1 MIKQII
7 QNNQSVTPDSRI
19 NETLHRDFPQC
30 FDKNGNF
37 DLQKFKDILP
47 QENSDASPA
56 ISTTREGYGLQFL
69 GRNYAN
75 LIAAT
80 DTETVVV
87 PDIAHNSLP
96 ENADSGNIY
105 ISGDNLDAL
114 KHLLKSYSRSVKCIY
129 IDPPYNTGN
138 DGFVYRDNFNFTTQE
153 LENRLGVD
161 SDKAQRILD
170 LTSRR
175 SSSHSAWLTFMASRL
190 FLARD
195 LLTDDGVIFISIDDN
210 EQANL
215 KLLCDSIFGEENFVA
230 NLIWERAYAPKNDAK
245 LVSNSHDYVLMYTRN
260 LEQFTI
266 GRLERTEAANSR
278 YSNPD
283 NDPRGVWQ
291 SDNLSVKTY
300 TASCDYP
307 ITTPSGRVVEPP
319 TGRCWSLSKKIFFE
333 RLKDNR
339 IWFGADGNGVP
350 RIKRFLSELKNEG
363 MAPTSILFYKN
374 VGHSQEGAQEVKD
387 LLNNQGVF
395 DGPKPIRLLKH
406 LLVLAN
412 LKDDSIVV
420 DFFSGSASTAHAVL
434 EHNVRYRSK
443 NKFIMVQIAEETP
456 EGSPARNAGYTTID
470 QIGMERIKRAAKK
483 IREENPL
490 FAGKMD
496 LGFKHF
502 TLQGV
507 ETNTLDRLTAFAP
520 EPMLT
525 DDDILKTFGKE
536 TVLATWLVNDNYGF
550 TAKPSVLPLAQYI
563 AYTIGTHIY
572 LLEGQN
578 FDEDSVVA
586 LVNKYFN
593 EPAFNPTEIVAF
605 GYSFNYAQIEMLRKN
620 IKMLQQGKKNL
631 QVELH
636 IRY

>member
-1 MIKQII
+1 MIKDII
-7 QNNQSVTPDSRI
+7 HNNESATPCGG
-19 NETLHRDFPQC
+19 TLEKLRRDFPQC
-30 FDKNGNF
+30 FDKSGNF
-37 DLQKFKDILP
+37 DLQKFRDLISA
-47 QENSDASPA
+47 EVPA
-56 ISTTREGYGLQFL
+56 THEGYGLNFL

-80 DTETVVV
+80 DTETIVV
-87 PDIAHNSLP
+87 PDVAHNSKP
-96 ENADSGNIY
+96 ENAASENIY
-105 ISGDNLDAL
+105 ITGDNLDAL
-114 KHLLKSYSRSVKCIY
+114 KHLLKSYSNSVKCIY

-138 DGFVYRDNFNFTTQE
+138 DGFVYSDSFNFTAAQ
-153 LENRLGVD
+153 LEQRLGVD
-161 SDKAQRILD
+161 EEKAARILD

-230 NLIWERAYAPKNDAK
+230 NFIWERAFAPKNDAK
-245 LVSNSHDYVLMYTRN
+245 YVSNSHDYILMYARN
-260 LEQFTI
+260 REQFVI
-266 GRLERTEAANSR
+266 GRLPRTEAADAR

-319 TGRCWSLSKKIFFE
+319 AGRCWSLSEKTFSE
-333 RLKDNR
+333 RLQENR

-350 RIKRFLSELKNEG
+350 RIKRFLSELKFEG
-363 MAPTSILFYKN
+363 MAPTSILFHKN
-374 VGHSQEGAQEVKD
+374 VGHSQEGAKEVKD
-387 LLNNQGVF
+387 LLDNQGVF

-412 LKDDSIVV
+412 LREDSIVL

-434 EHNVRYRSK
+434 ENNVKYDFK
-443 NKFIMVQIAEETP
+443 NKFIMVQLPEVTP
-456 EGSPARNAGYTTID
+456 QGSPARNAGYATID
-470 QIGMERIKRAAKK
+470 QIGMERIRRAAEK
-483 IREENPL
+483 IRGENPL

-502 TLQGV
+502 TLHSV
-507 ETNTLDRLTAFAP
+507 ARNTLDRLEKFDPHAA
-520 EPMLT
+520 LT
-525 DDDILKTFGKE
+525 DDDILKTFGRE
-536 TVLATWLVNDNYGF
+536 TVLATWLVGDGYGL
-550 TAKPSVLPLAQYI
+550 TAKPQELRLAKYT
-563 AYTIGTHIY
+563 AYTIGRHIY
-572 LLEGQN
+572 LLEGGN
-578 FDEDSVVA
+578 FDNSAMVA
-586 LVNKYFN
+586 LIEKYGN
-593 EPAFNPTEIVAF
+593 DPAFNPTEIVAF
-605 GYSFNYAQIEMLRKN
+605 GYSFNYGQTEMLRSN
-620 IKMLQQGKKNL
+620 LRMLHDGAKHLKA
-631 QVELH
+631 ELH

>member
-1 MIKQII
+1 MFRQKRKFRPAKI
-7 QNNQSVTPDSRI
+7 QGHLASGKFRRLSRNFHHTRGLRFAVPGAQLRQSYCR
-19 NETLHRDFPQC
+19 HRYR
-30 FDKNGNF
+30 NG
-37 DLQKFKDILP
+37 
-47 QENSDASPA
+47 
-56 ISTTREGYGLQFL
+56 
-69 GRNYAN
+69 
-75 LIAAT
+75 
-80 DTETVVV
+80 
-87 PDIAHNSLP
+87 DIAHNSLP

-114 KHLLKSYSRSVKCIY
+114 KHLLKSYSRKVKCIY

-138 DGFVYRDNFNFTTQE
+138 DGFVYHDNFNFSTQE
-153 LENRLGVD
+153 LENKLGVD

-230 NLIWERAYAPKNDAK
+230 QFNWRKKTGANDEKDIAKMTEYIICYSKSKELSITNNIWNRDETTIKNLRYNLSDEFVEERGRFYYDTLDRGGLQYSDSLNYGIKTPDGGIIFPNGRDKFVNDGWIWKWSKDKIEWGLKNKFLEFVLSNKSTASKYTIKYKVYEYVDNEGKIREKKGRVYSNLILSPINQQG
-245 LVSNSHDYVLMYTRN
+245 NSD
-260 LEQFTI
+260 I
-266 GRLERTEAANSR
+266 K
-278 YSNPD
+278 D
-283 NDPRGVWQ
+283 
-291 SDNLSVKTY
+291 
-300 TASCDYP
+300 
-307 ITTPSGRVVEPP
+307 
-319 TGRCWSLSKKIFFE
+319 IF
-333 RLKDNR
+333 
-339 IWFGADGNGVP
+339 
-350 RIKRFLSELKNEG
+350 
-363 MAPTSILFYKN
+363 
-374 VGHSQEGAQEVKD
+374 
-387 LLNNQGVF
+387 NNQVLF
-395 DGPKPIRLLKH
+395 SNPKPI
-406 LLVLAN
+406 N
-412 LKDDSIVV
+412 LIKYLINTIDTEDSIIL
-420 DFFSGSASTAHAVL
+420 DFFSGSATTAQAVMQL
-434 EHNVRYRSK
+434 NANDKGKR
-443 NKFIMVQIAEETP
+443 KFIMVQIAEETP

-507 ETNTLDRLTAFAP
+507 ETNTLDRLTAFVP
-520 EPMLT
+520 EPALT
-525 DDDILKTFGKE
+525 DDDILRTFGKE

-550 TAKPSVLPLAQYI
+550 TAKPSVLPLAQYT
-563 AYTIGTHIY
+563 AYTIDKHIY

-578 FDEDSVVA
+578 FEEDSVVA

-605 GYSFNYAQIEMLRKN
+605 GYSFNYNQIEMLRKN
-620 IKMLQQGKKNL
+620 INILQHGNKNL